1 MYTATV
7 LITIAP
13 DGFVPMSGIIAES
26 KSIIANLGRPQDT
39 SPPSP
44 QPAVFSGGG
53 ESIQITVPPNYQ
65 GSVQLTYQL
74 PSNRYTLVGIAFT
87 QATPAPTQQAQVTE
101 SFSRMEFPQVII
113 QRDMTGS
120 QMIVTDE
127 CLDQFNNVVF
137 DYVILVQD
145 IETGNIGLIDPDVE
159 TGDGGN

>member
-13 DGFVPMSGIIAES
+13 DGFIPMSGVVQNSES
-26 KSIIANLGRPQDT
+26 ITAHLGKPQDT

-44 QPAVFSGGG
+44 QPATFSGDG
-53 ESIQITVPPNYQ
+53 ESIQITVPTGYQ
-65 GSVQLTYQL
+65 GAVQLTYQL
-74 PSNRYTLVGIAFT
+74 PSARYTLVGIAFT
-87 QATPAPTQQAQVTE
+87 QANPAPNQQLTE
-101 SFSRMEFPQVII
+101 SFSRIEFPQVII
-113 QRDMTGS
+113 QRDVTGS

-145 IETGNIGLIDPDVE
+145 IETGNIGLIDPEIE

>member
-13 DGFVPMSGIIAES
+13 DGFVVMTGNVNNSP
-26 KSIIANLGRPQDT
+26 SITAHLGKPTDT

-44 QPAVFSGGG
+44 QPAEFSGDGQ
-53 ESIQITVPPNYQ
+53 SIQITVPSGYQ

-74 PSNRYTLVGIAFT
+74 PDPRYTLIGIAFT
-87 QATPAPTQQAQVTE
+87 QATPAPTQQLKE
-101 SFSRMEFPQVII
+101 STSRLEFPQVIV

-120 QMIVTDE
+120 QMIVTDD
-127 CLDQFNNVVF
+127 CLNQFNQVVF
-137 DYVILVQD
+137 DYVIIVQD
-145 IETGNIGLIDPDVE
+145 IQTGNIGLIDPDVE